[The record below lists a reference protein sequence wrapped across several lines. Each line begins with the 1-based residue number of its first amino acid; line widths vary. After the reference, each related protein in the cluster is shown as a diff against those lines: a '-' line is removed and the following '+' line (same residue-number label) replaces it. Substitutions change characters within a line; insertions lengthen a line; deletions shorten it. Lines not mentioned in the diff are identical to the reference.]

1 MGIQGVEKPA
11 TIITKSASSLA
22 SAATDAAATA
32 ASTAA
37 EGIAHKILEAAK
49 VVLADTDEDGQEHNE
64 L

>member
-11 TIITKSASSLA
+11 TIITKSASSVA
-22 SAATDAAATA
+22 SEATDAAATA

-37 EGIAHKILEAAK
+37 EGLAHKIMDAAK
-49 VVLADTDEDGQEHNE
+49 VVLQDTDADGMEHNE